1 MITKSEILQYVE
13 SINGA
18 CYDCPFEGDFFST
31 VLRLKKN
38 RKWFGIIIHAPD
50 NYFSRYGAP
59 VPQDKTVL
67 CLKCPPDLRDFLSAQ
82 YPAKILSAYH
92 MNKKHWISAVLGSD
106 IPLADVKKL
115 IDVSFEI
122 TQKSK

>member
-1 MITKSEILQYVE
+1 MITKSEILQYVDGI
-13 SINGA
+13 SGA
-18 CYDCPFEGDFFST
+18 YYDCPFEGDFFST

-38 RKWFGIIIHAPD
+38 KKWFGIIIHAPD

-67 CLKCPPDLRDFLSAQ
+67 CLKCPPDLREFLTAQ
-82 YPAKILSAYH
+82 YKDKILPAYH
-92 MNKKHWISAVLGSD
+92 MNKKHWISAVLGSG
-106 IPLADVKKL
+106 IPFADVKKL

-122 TQKSK
+122 TEKSK